1 MPNNYDDMRA
11 SRDFDKNPPDMAP
24 GMGGDGWGSLFDD
37 SNDPLGGDISSMLN
51 SGGGQTPGIPND
63 PMSPGIGV
71 QPGGLGIQPGGFG
84 GPGGMGATGGQ
95 QDKPI
100 EDKIFDAGIVGA
112 KGFIQFMKALVESFR
127 NNKPEDWH
135 KLGVRLF
142 WLSLI
147 TLGSGFLLSIIGV
160 FVKSI
165 SGTGD
170 LIVSGALSI
179 IISVLIIFNTPGG
192 KGKKSE
198 ELSEAPNEDD
208 LGLGSDLS
216 NDFPSEGIDFTDDGL
231 EVVDEEESE
240 DSIWDEVL
248 DDSEDLF
255 TPANSAD
262 SDDFSVEDAVEDIEV
277 IKSGQYTR
285 QFLFETFEKVLP
297 IINPTFGDMV
307 EISEDDNEF
316 YDFVEM
322 LEQSTYQTGVTEEK
336 LPQLQHVRKNLF
348 VIQLEATR
356 PTGLKEDQIAE
367 GVAQLYRMGGVDGYQ
382 VLDDR
387 EAAYATVASVVGKLI
402 INIFLGNPEMVSLGA
417 VFQKKKDF
425 ILNPKCTMPLIW
437 GINELGK
444 VLCYDGMKA
453 GNGGMLIS
461 GESRSGKSWKG
472 QSLIAQMCMFMS
484 PKELNFYFF
493 DVKGT
498 KSDYYYLGRHIPHA
512 KGFCSDPLKFTT
524 ELKKILDREVSY
536 RERLLGEE
544 YTNVK
549 DYNKD
554 HPFEKIP
561 TVYIVVD
568 EMAAAMKAMDTAD
581 KEIHKEFDAQLI
593 AIATKYPYLEIKL
606 LVFPHRIVND
616 IISKTVSSMIS
627 CRSVMGSMNFEELK
641 SSLDIPNKKAFPY
654 NLVAQGDMAIRT
666 KDLSNGNAVY
676 CHAEVLS
683 SEESVNRK
691 IFDYI
696 GAVWQKLEP
705 DCELM
710 PALGSSAIS
719 KKSGVKKTA
728 RDNSFADISGGRVS
742 EVNPVDSVIEE
753 LGEDTSVDESFWE
766 EELGVSK
773 EEPIKSSES
782 KDDDD
787 DFWSN
792 F

>member
-1 MPNNYDDMRA
+1 MPIDYEDKKA
-11 SRDFDKNPPDMAP
+11 ERDFNMNPPAGAP
-24 GMGGDGWGSLFDD
+24 GQGDGWGGLFDD
-37 SNDPLGGDISSMLN
+37 DGMGDPLGGDISSILN
-51 SGGGQTPGIPND
+51 TAGSGTGGVGTPNQELGIAGG
-63 PMSPGIGV
+63 MPGTGNM
-71 QPGGLGIQPGGFG
+71 GGLGGL
-84 GPGGMGATGGQ
+84 GQ
-95 QDKPI
+95 SGQEQKKST
-100 EDKIFDAGIVGA
+100 EDVIFDAGVAGA
-112 KGFIQFMKALVESFR
+112 KGLWQFLKAMVETLR

-135 KLGVRLF
+135 RLGVRMF
-142 WLSLI
+142 WISLVCGCVG
-147 TLGSGFLLSIIGV
+147 LLLSFLSI

-170 LIVSGALSI
+170 LIIGGMLSLIVSIA
-179 IISVLIIFNTPGG
+179 IIFNTPGG
-192 KGKKSE
+192 KKSKAIE
-198 ELSEAPNEDD
+198 PVQDD
-208 LGLGSDLS
+208 VVDLS
-216 NDFPSEGIDFTDDGL
+216 IGDEPDFNESSIGGDDNFQDDDYEFEEPEDEDIWGEDF
-231 EVVDEEESE
+231 EEEG
-240 DSIWDEVL
+240 
-248 DDSEDLF
+248 LF

-262 SDDFSVEDAVEDIEV
+262 ADDFSVSDAVNSLDDV
-277 IKSGQYTR
+277 GAGKYTR
-285 QFLFETFEKVLP
+285 QFLFETFTRILP
-297 IINPTFGDMV
+297 VINPTFGDMV

-316 YDFVEM
+316 YDFSEM
-322 LEQSTYQTGVTEEK
+322 LNQSALQTGISEEK
-336 LPQLQHVRKNLF
+336 LPMLQHVRKNLF
-348 VIQLEATR
+348 VIQLEADR

-402 INIFLGNPEMVSLGA
+402 INIFLGKPSMVSLGA

-425 ILNPKCTMPLIW
+425 ILDPKCTMPLIW

-472 QSLIAQMCMFMS
+472 QSIIAQMCMFMS

-498 KSDYYYLGRHIPHA
+498 KSDYYYLSRHIPHA
-512 KGFCSDPLKFTT
+512 KGFCSDPLKYTV
-524 ELKKILDREVSY
+524 ELKKILDREVAY
-536 RERLLGEE
+536 RERLLGED
-544 YTNVK
+544 YINVK

-593 AIATKYPYLEIKL
+593 SIATKYPYLEIKL

-710 PALGSSAIS
+710 PALGSS
-719 KKSGVKKTA
+719 SGSTA
-728 RDNSFADISGGRVS
+728 RKPAKPVRDNSFKKVSGGVVK
-742 EVNPVDSVIEE
+742 EVETTDDAFADLDIGNEN
-753 LGEDTSVDESFWE
+753 VDESFWDD
-766 EELGVSK
+766 ELGVSSEGNSG
-773 EEPIKSSES
+773 EESKGSSES
-782 KDDDD
+782 D
-787 DFWSN
+787 DFWN
-792 F
+792 DF